1 MASNVSI
8 HLQQLS
14 NKIAVPTNDNGV
26 SDQPTIMEFQEAD
39 PSEKKPP
46 QSDNKRPRIVIK
58 IRIKTSN
65 MATDDPATHSH
76 ANATTNHRSDKGS
89 DQPSTTSKASS
100 SLNVLMI
107 ESKPT
112 QTTTTDQPENLV
124 RDQSR
129 KIVGAPAKKKERKP
143 PFSVTLSRKEI
154 EEDLF
159 GISNLRNKKLKRNA
173 KKRSR
178 DVQRQLDR
186 LFPGLM

>member
-14 NKIAVPTNDNGV
+14 NKIAVPANENGV
-26 SDQPTIMEFQEAD
+26 SDQPTIMEVQEAD

-58 IRIKTSN
+58 IRIENSN
-65 MATDDPATHSH
+65 KATDDPATNSH
-76 ANATTNHRSDKGS
+76 ANATTNHGPDKGS
-89 DQPSTTSKASS
+89 DQPSSASKASS

-112 QTTTTDQPENLV
+112 QTMTTDQPENLV
-124 RDQSR
+124 RDHSR
-129 KIVGAPAKKKERKP
+129 KVVRAPAKKKERKP

-159 GISNLRNKKLKRNA
+159 GISNMRNKKLMRNP